1 MADVSAPIAD
11 PDDSIL
17 RNTALSSLLESRLVE
32 WDRARKPQ
40 EQKLLE
46 CYQDVMRIPRAD
58 DTQGTGTARSKKAQ
72 PLFIGSTRNKVRAAR
87 AKIIDS
93 LLGNGAMPFDTNPT
107 NEELAPFAD
116 VVEDIVTEQME
127 RGGFKALLKTGVNTL
142 ATYGTGF
149 MFGPFVRKETIVETT
164 SEIIGQSMKLNETK
178 YEYDMPYFELGNTL
192 DVYPD
197 PEAREIKAGLGCFW
211 VTMESPATVKGYKSR
226 EGYTNIDQACLC
238 PTDNG
243 NETGSE
249 RAAQLRGNV
258 EYWFKND
265 RIKVARFFGKV
276 PKSSLADKEE
286 GDADEPSNA
295 GDLVDVVVIMAGGVV
310 IKVESWP
317 YGEKSP
323 AHRCLYEAVEHEM
336 WGVGVAENNIP
347 HQRVTNAAFRLFME
361 GKGMALLGTSSV
373 DRSKFL
379 PTEDFKKF
387 PGKVYQMKP
396 GLSPEERQSARIEH
410 IEPDITSGWIDVIRM
425 SEQFSDDDTGITK
438 YTQGD
443 DAANLNKT
451 ATGISMIMNASSLP
465 LKEVI
470 QNIDSMWIEPI
481 VECYIDW
488 NLKYLEPETVEKIHG
503 REKAMLWAQI
513 KQFGKSSF
521 MDWQATGTSSFMQK
535 EVLTNKIR
543 AFSEF
548 ALSNPITAEK
558 IDTTEL
564 LNQTWDVMQIG
575 KESPVLDE
583 NNPKPN
589 SPLPPAVQQKVQE
602 LEEQV
607 AQFTKGLQE
616 AAQEHSEMEASL
628 REKDIQLAQQKAEND
643 IQKREF
649 ALAEKQAAFDAA
661 VKAQAAMPAQPVE
674 GAPVQQSAAPAGMSV
689 VVQDP
694 SGQVVGNI
702 AEIGAGMAASN
713 EATQA
718 ALSLLME
725 GQQALAASVQQASE
739 MAAAAMQAAQA
750 PKKSVIRVEKQADG
764 SFVGVKEEM
773 PESGA

>member
-1 MADVSAPIAD
+1 MADVSAPID
-11 PDDSIL
+11 EL
-17 RNTALSSLLESRLVE
+17 QNTALASLLESRLQE

-46 CYQDVMRIPRAD
+46 CYSDVMRIPRAD
-58 DTQGTGTARSKKAQ
+58 DTHGTGTARSKKAQ

-107 NEELAPFAD
+107 NEDLAPYAD

-149 MFGPFVRKETIVETT
+149 MFGPFVRREKVMETAVEVAGPSTRL
-164 SEIIGQSMKLNETK
+164 IETA
-178 YEYDMPYFELGNTL
+178 YEFDLPYFELGNTL

-197 PEAREIKAGLGCFW
+197 PEAREIKSGLGCFW
-211 VTMESPATVKGYKSR
+211 VTMESPATVKAWKGQEGYK
-226 EGYTNIDQACLC
+226 NIEQACLC

-265 RIKVARFFGKV
+265 RIKVARFFGRV
-276 PKSSLADKEE
+276 PKSALADKEE

-310 IKVESWP
+310 VKVDDSP
-317 YGEKSP
+317 YGDKNP
-323 AHRCLYEAVEHEM
+323 THRCLYEAVEHEM

-396 GLSPEERQSARIEH
+396 GLTPEERQSARIEH
-410 IEPDITSGWIDVIRM
+410 VEPDITGGWIDVIRM

-443 DAANLNKT
+443 DASNLNKT

-488 NLKYLEPETVEKIHG
+488 NLKYLDPETVEKIHG
-503 REKAMLWAQI
+503 KEKAALWAQI

-548 ALSNPITAEK
+548 ALSNPMTAEK
-558 IDTTEL
+558 IDVTEL

-575 KESPVLDE
+575 RESPILDE
-583 NNPKPN
+583 NNPKPGA
-589 SPLPPAVQQKVQE
+589 PLPPQVQQQMAQMQE
-602 LEEQV
+602 QLQGFS
-607 AQFTKGLQE
+607 QGLQE
-616 AAQEHSEMEASL
+616 AAKEHADMSAKLM
-628 REKDIQLAQQKAEND
+628 EKDIELAQQKAEND

-649 ALAEKQAAFDAA
+649 ELAMKQAAFDAA
-661 VKAQAAMPAQPVE
+661 VQAQANQPV
-674 GAPVQQSAAPAGMSV
+674 QSADGASMPSAPSAPAGMSV

-702 AEIGAGMAASN
+702 AEIGAGMTASN
-713 EATQA
+713 EATQS

-725 GQQALAASVQQASE
+725 GQQQLAAGIQQAAE
-739 MAAAAMQAAQA
+739 MAALALQAAQT
-750 PKKSVIRVEKQADG
+750 PKKSVIRVEKQANG